1 MSHYFDHASQ
11 ELYSKIAQ
19 AKVYI
24 TRHNPTTGALAEA
37 VLRQFLKDHLPE
49 AVSVEQGF
57 IIDSAGGLSK
67 QCDILIYDSHRY
79 APFYRVGGV
88 VVVPAEAVIVRCN
101 ALHWKKAK
109 NWSGQVA

>member
-37 VLRQFLKDHLPE
+37 VLRQFLKDHLPG
-49 AVSVEQGF
+49 AVSVSRASSSTARAVYPS
-57 IIDSAGGLSK
+57 SAT
-67 QCDILIYDSHRY
+67 
-79 APFYRVGGV
+79 F
-88 VVVPAEAVIVRCN
+88 
-101 ALHWKKAK
+101 
-109 NWSGQVA
+109 

>member
-79 APFYRVGGV
+79 APFYRVGGGGCGTGGGGDCHY
-88 VVVPAEAVIVRCN
+88 RS
-101 ALHWKKAK
+101 K
-109 NWSGQVA
+109 NLDQPGRVS